1 MWSQSVTY
9 ALGDI
14 VLYFKKEDKQVSPDV
29 GKREFAFILASLKDG
44 NTTTPHYDLV
54 DGIPTFVESGWRLLN
69 PLSYLLQDLDGMKSA
84 VKEAFANL
92 LQDHIEDEHGLVGSD
107 DITKNLVRK
116 DYANLST
123 PWKVGSY
130 ALVKSQTTFDN
141 GNIVRKVH
149 TNGLMEYQVR
159 YSFDEK
165 ANPYIYINDRRN
177 YWQKSPIWDES
188 DQTIFSQKYSE
199 DNMFSVNVHE
209 VPG

>member
-159 YSFDEK
+159 YSFNEK
-165 ANPYIYINDRRN
+165 ANP
-177 YWQKSPIWDES
+177 
-188 DQTIFSQKYSE
+188 
-199 DNMFSVNVHE
+199 
-209 VPG
+209 